1 MYLRGL
7 DPHLGTRGMNIICM
21 SEMIKLKLNIY
32 SINRLSE
39 KNVEDLLNLLKE
51 NSNNELS
58 GVDAK
63 KISEEYNKKL
73 VFEQGIILTCISILK
88 QFVFNKNFVKIFRG
102 SPIMLFHPRADLC
115 RSVAKPQKF

>member
-102 SPIMLFHPRADLC
+102 SPIMLFHP
-115 RSVAKPQKF
+115 